1 MALIFLRC
9 RKPRESALGHED
21 QFPPPTLSV
30 RRGLGEA
37 TFGGTLG
44 NGRDAPKAD
53 MILGLTAPPL
63 RPEALDKLSVACR
76 AGSGG

>member
-1 MALIFLRC
+1 MAV
-9 RKPRESALGHED
+9 SY
-21 QFPPPTLSV
+21 
-30 RRGLGEA
+30 
-37 TFGGTLG
+37 
-44 NGRDAPKAD
+44 APKAD